1 MVDELPSEFKIMSE
15 FTKPYHDA
23 VAQLTAPT
31 APFEVMTETVAGVPL
46 RAFKNAERSLGQFL
60 ATGRNHGDALF
71 LQYQGD
77 SWTYQRFFDAVDHV
91 CHWLTSNAGMQRGD
105 KVAIAMRNR
114 PEWLVSFVA
123 VIAAGGCAVPLNSW
137 GKADEL
143 NQGLEDSDATLVFC
157 DSDRLNFIRQASNQT
172 HAVIIDSTDGYIGDT
187 VDTDFKSLLDAD
199 IPGAFESVPVD
210 QHDPAILMFTS
221 GTSGRPKGAL
231 LSHFNCCQA
240 LMNIEFIG
248 AGTYMTNMDAMNA
261 QLSSPTPAKTLL
273 AVPLFHISGLLSQAL
288 INLRHGR
295 ALYIM
300 YKWDIDEAIRIVKE
314 ETITVLMGAPVML
327 MELLKNPDFSDEHAS
342 HLTNVS
348 AGGAATPDAL
358 NELYQTRTG
367 SAMSGAGW
375 GMTETMGSGA
385 AFTGY
390 YFDQRPNASG
400 FPSPIV
406 EFSFRDEEGQ
416 EAIPGE
422 PGEIWVRSSAAI
434 HGYYSGGSDKDLPV
448 DGWMATGDV
457 GYISDEGLL
466 YICGRVKD
474 MILRG
479 GENVYPSEVE
489 ACLLEYPG
497 CIEAAVVGIEHPDWG
512 EEVGAVIR
520 LSDDTNANTEAIQ
533 AFCKDRLAGYK
544 VPATIKFTD
553 EPLARNALNKL
564 LKAPI
569 LSKYFPK

>member
-1 MVDELPSEFKIMSE
+1 MSE

-60 ATGRNHGDALF
+60 AVGRNHGDALF

-91 CHWLTSNAGMQRGD
+91 CHWLTTDAGMQNGD

-123 VIAAGGCAVPLNSW
+123 IVTAGGCAVPLNSW

-143 NQGLEDSDATLVFC
+143 NQGLEDSDAALVFC

-172 HAVIIDSTDGYIGDT
+172 RAVIVDGNEGGGGDT
-187 VDTDFKSLLDAD
+187 SFNALLETD
-199 IPGAFESVPVD
+199 IPGSFEPAPVD
-210 QHDPAILMFTS
+210 PHDPAILMFTS

-248 AGTYMTNMDAMNA
+248 AGTYMTNMDLMNA

-327 MELLKNPDFSDEHAS
+327 MELLKNPSFSDEHAN

-434 HGYYSGGSDKDLPV
+434 QGYYSGGSDKDLPV

-520 LSDDTNANTEAIQ
+520 LSDDADANSEAIQ
-533 AFCKDRLAGYK
+533 AFCKERLAGYK
-544 VPATIKFTD
+544 VPVSIKFTD

-569 LSKYFPK
+569 LSQYFPK